1 MGTVPDGLF
10 LLVSIGCLLFLRKR
24 LYAAANAFAMLATL
38 THALGALL
46 FFPILLEYVVFIID
60 NVRSNREMEKGY
72 SVKQIFNALSFL
84 LVPVGVGLV
93 MLYARVRF
101 GDAMALYRAAVDT
114 LGVAPSAMSDALFAW
129 FDRIFD
135 ATRVIGPDTV
145 KTLLASALPQIL
157 YLIGG
162 CVLIILGC
170 ERIRTSHVLLMI
182 LTVAAVICSGRT
194 DDAARCLTMT
204 APFTAALAVRVK
216 RGWVDLILTVLFL
229 AAWILYFYAFIAGYT
244 GGAL

>member
-1 MGTVPDGLF
+1 
-10 LLVSIGCLLFLRKR
+10 
-24 LYAAANAFAMLATL
+24 
-38 THALGALL
+38 
-46 FFPILLEYVVFIID
+46 
-60 NVRSNREMEKGY
+60 
-72 SVKQIFNALSFL
+72 
-84 LVPVGVGLV
+84 
-93 MLYARVRF
+93 
-101 GDAMALYRAAVDT
+101 
-114 LGVAPSAMSDALFAW
+114 MSDALFTW